1 MHFIDTHCHL
11 DFEEL
16 DDELDLHIRDA
27 ASLGITQFVVPG
39 ITLAQSKSLLDF
51 KLRYKQ
57 CHIAF
62 GLHPYFLAPESG
74 NEMDELCQLA
84 QCHRDKLSAIGEC
97 GIDAKCNH
105 LELQQALFTQH
116 IQLANTLALPLIVH
130 HRQSHHLIAQAFKAV
145 KPQYGGVIH
154 AFSGSVQQAKYY
166 ADMGFKLGMGG
177 TITYPRA
184 QKTHA
189 VIKALPLTCF
199 VLETDA
205 PSMPLNGFQGQPNL
219 PKRLFD
225 VFEHFC
231 SLRDESKQEIAHQ
244 LYSSSCA
251 LFSI

>member
-11 DFEEL
+11 DFAEFG
-16 DDELDLHIRDA
+16 DELDLHIRDA
-27 ASLGITQFVVPG
+27 AGLGITEFVVPG

-51 KLRYKQ
+51 KQRYHQ

-62 GLHPYFLAPESG
+62 GLHPYFLSSDSKKAMEQLWQQAQLHRES
-74 NEMDELCQLA
+74 
-84 QCHRDKLSAIGEC
+84 LSAIGEC
-97 GIDAKCNH
+97 GIDAKCDH
-105 LELQQALFTQH
+105 LVLQQTLFIEH

-130 HRQSHHLIAQAFKAV
+130 HRQSHHLIAQAFKSV

-166 ADMGFKLGMGG
+166 VDMGFKLGMGG

-184 QKTHA
+184 QKTRA
-189 VIKALPLTCF
+189 VIKALPLTSF

-225 VFEHFC
+225 VFEHFS
-231 SLRDESKQEIAHQ
+231 SLRDESKQAIAHQ